1 MENKLQELTDKLY
14 KEGLSKGKEE
24 GEAILAKANEKATQI
39 IEDARKQAAAILKAA
54 GADAEDLKAKVE
66 GDVKMAAAQSI
77 QATRKD
83 IENLMVKGMTGKQ
96 VASALSS
103 ADFIK
108 EIIRTVAQKFSTQ
121 ESADLGMI
129 LPENLRKELEPFV
142 SGELSRILG
151 SGIDASFS
159 KNISGGFRIGP
170 KDGSYFISL
179 TDETFKDLICEY
191 LRPATRKILFGE

>member
-39 IEDARKQAAAILKAA
+39 IEDARKQAEAILKSA
-54 GADAEDLKAKVE
+54 GDEAEDMKAKVE

-108 EIIRTVAQKFSTQ
+108 EIIRTVAQKVSTQ

-129 LPENLRKELEPFV
+129 LPESLRKELEPFV